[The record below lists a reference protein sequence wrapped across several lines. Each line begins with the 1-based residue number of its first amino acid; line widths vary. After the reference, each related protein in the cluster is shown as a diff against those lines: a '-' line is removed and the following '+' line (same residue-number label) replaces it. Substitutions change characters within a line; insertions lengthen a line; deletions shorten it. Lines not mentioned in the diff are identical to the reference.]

1 VLLSHEQQANGP
13 AVTQISTLA
22 SPAIFIPWVPLRLPP
37 TMRIHAGLV
46 LTWVAGAVR
55 AGNIQLP
62 GLTLPSSAASNAAL
76 VKSTFLTA
84 YTDYK
89 TYVQYSSPHL
99 TDSCLKLRLGA
110 R

>member
-1 VLLSHEQQANGP
+1 
-13 AVTQISTLA
+13 
-22 SPAIFIPWVPLRLPP
+22 
-37 TMRIHAGLV
+37 MRIHAGLV
-46 LTWVAGAVR
+46 LTSLAGAVR

-89 TYVQYSSPHL
+89 TYVQYYSPHL
-99 TDSCLKLRLGA
+99 TDSTQSFAWGHDDLEPISKSWTNGR
-110 R
+110 RVF